1 MITQTPSWNEVENHH
16 EVDDIILQVLNS
28 LYRKSSGLNL
38 FFGLAHMHD
47 HTNVHVYVIIFRVWA
62 SGRLEVFWG
71 SRNYTKM
78 PSVMVR
84 YVVGGVDD
92 ILIQVFEPD

>member
-47 HTNVHVYVIIFRVWA
+47 HTNVHVYVIIFW
-62 SGRLEVFWG
+62 
-71 SRNYTKM
+71 
-78 PSVMVR
+78 
-84 YVVGGVDD
+84 
-92 ILIQVFEPD
+92 FETCEQLKVCVNNLDLAEK